1 MRDAHKIRVLYPP
14 FRINFIDVYEFI
26 GQRFIAVLSAV
37 EQVNPLCAHTPF
49 CMGGT
54 VELKLVYTSKVGT
67 KTEVSKYL
75 PADKTQIEVL
85 TNNQFFK
92 NDPEVAEWAR
102 SVIKIESDAYSE
114 EPGPSNAHKGKRAYA
129 YAGTS
134 TSATGLRY
142 RWETQPRKNG
152 KFTKKTDI
160 AENTGEGFAV
170 DCAHCE
176 AHGGV
181 RRDSWRVF
189 ARA

>member
-1 MRDAHKIRVLYPP
+1 
-14 FRINFIDVYEFI
+14 
-26 GQRFIAVLSAV
+26 
-37 EQVNPLCAHTPF
+37 
-49 CMGGT
+49 MGGT

-134 TSATGLRY
+134 TSGTGLRY

-152 KFTKKTDI
+152 KFTKQNAV
-160 AENTGEGFAV
+160 AENRGKGFAV
-170 DCAHCE
+170 DCAFCE
-176 AHGGV
+176 AHGGG
-181 RRDSWRVF
+181 RSGL
-189 ARA
+189 